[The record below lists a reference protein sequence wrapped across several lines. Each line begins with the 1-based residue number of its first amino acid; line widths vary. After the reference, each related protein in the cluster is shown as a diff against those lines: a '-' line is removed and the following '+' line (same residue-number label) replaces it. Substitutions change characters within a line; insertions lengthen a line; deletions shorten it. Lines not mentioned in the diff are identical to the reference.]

1 MTERISSA
9 VRSWLDWS
17 RGRHLPAP
25 PDADALTLVLHAHRD
40 CGASDPGDWTVKDV
54 HEVAAA
60 VHGYRGGPEALRS
73 AWLLWCDHLVERGE
87 LTPGQ
92 SPRALRQAV
101 AEVDLVE
108 LRIQEEEPDPTLEPL
123 LERLGAGAHPAVG
136 LPAVVAAP
144 ADELDAAALQCA
156 ALSEAARLTVWVDRG
171 RDLAP
176 ETTHDA
182 LCGEDLFAAAGALG
196 TGTEQV
202 RDSFTVAR
210 EAGLLRTT
218 YTHVLPGPATRDWA
232 AHVPGAVADA
242 WADALPSMTG
252 LRGVLSYLVL
262 TELFTTGAAHGP
274 ADLAAACSLGPA
286 ADVEVEVERA
296 LSVLEG
302 LGAVTSHGVGARGG
316 RGPLRGQRAR
326 RITPLGDHFMVRQL
340 SRAEVPV
347 RVLPRID
354 AMSAEQALEVV
365 MGHSRP
371 LDTELVLSRWLTRQE
386 EQGRLSTAVAE
397 VFDACAGPRQWHRRA
412 CALHLLRRSATDV
425 SGLLPFHVHH
435 PVVGGWA
442 RRLRPGH
449 APDPCSHQDVW
460 AVLDDHAL
468 LMEAGTT
475 PPEDPR
481 LSTRAREL
489 VRTIVLSGHPRAAHV
504 LDLLAEGSW
513 GPETA
518 RAAENARAA
527 EAVM

>member
-1 MTERISSA
+1 MTERIFSA

-17 RGRHLPAP
+17 RGLHLPAP

-40 CGASDPGDWTVKDV
+40 CGAPDPGDWTVQDV

-92 SPRALRQAV
+92 SPRALREAV
-101 AEVDLVE
+101 AEVDLVAPR
-108 LRIQEEEPDPTLEPL
+108 LQEEEPDRTLEPL
-123 LERLGAGAHPAVG
+123 LERLGAGTRPAVD

-144 ADELDAAALQCA
+144 AEELDTAALQCT
-156 ALSEAARLTVWVDRG
+156 ALSEAARLTVWIDGG

-176 ETTHDA
+176 GTTQDA
-182 LCGEDLFAAAGALG
+182 LRLEDLAAAAEALG
-196 TGTEQV
+196 TGPEQV
-202 RDSFTVAR
+202 RESFAVAR

-218 YTHVLPGPATRDWA
+218 YTRVLPGPASRDWA
-232 AHVPGAVADA
+232 ARVPGAVADA
-242 WADALPSMTG
+242 WADALPLMTG

-262 TELFTTGAAHGP
+262 TELFTTGTAHGP
-274 ADLAAACSLGPA
+274 ADLAASCALGSA
-286 ADVEVEVERA
+286 AEVEVEVERA

-302 LGAVTSHGVGARGG
+302 LGAVTSHGTGSRGG
-316 RGPLRGQRAR
+316 RGPLPGQRAR
-326 RITPLGDHFMVRQL
+326 RITPLGDRFMVRQL
-340 SRAEVPV
+340 TKAEVPV
-347 RVLPRID
+347 RVLPRVD
-354 AMSAEQALEVV
+354 AMSGEQALEVV

-371 LDTELVLSRWLTRQE
+371 LDTELVLSRWLTRQA
-386 EQGRLSTAVAE
+386 EQGRLSTAVTE
-397 VFDACAGPRQWHRRA
+397 LFDACADPLQWHRRSA
-412 CALHLLRRSATDV
+412 VLHLVRRSATDV

-442 RRLRPGH
+442 RRMRPGYT
-449 APDPCSHQDVW
+449 PDPCSHQDVW

-468 LMEAGTT
+468 LMEAGTA
-475 PPEDPR
+475 PAEDPR
-481 LSTRAREL
+481 LSARAGEL

-513 GPETA
+513 GAETA

-527 EAVM
+527 EAIM

>member
-17 RGRHLPAP
+17 RGLHLPAQ

-40 CGASDPGDWTVKDV
+40 CGASDPGDWTVADV

-73 AWLLWCDHLVERGE
+73 AWLLWCDHLVESGE
-87 LTPGQ
+87 LAPGR
-92 SPRALRQAV
+92 SPRALREAV

-108 LRIQEEEPDPTLEPL
+108 PRAQEEPDHTLDPL
-123 LERLGAGAHPAVG
+123 LDRLGVGAHTSAG
-136 LPAVVAAP
+136 LPSVVAAP
-144 ADELDAAALQCA
+144 ADELDTAALQCA
-156 ALSEAARLTVWVDRG
+156 ALSEAARLTVWIDGG
-171 RDLAP
+171 RDLDP
-176 ETTHDA
+176 DTTHDA
-182 LCGEDLFAAAGALG
+182 LRGEDLVAAAGALG
-196 TGTEQV
+196 TGPEQV

-218 YTHVLPGPATRDWA
+218 YTRVLPGPATRDWVA
-232 AHVPGAVADA
+232 RIPGAVAAA

-252 LRGVLSYLVL
+252 LSGVLSYLVL

-274 ADLAAACSLGPA
+274 ADLTAACSPGSA
-286 ADVEVEVERA
+286 AEVEIEVERA

-302 LGAVTSHGVGARGG
+302 VGAVTSHGGGARGG
-316 RGPLRGQRAR
+316 RTPLPGPRAR

-340 SRAEVPV
+340 SRAGVPV

-354 AMSAEQALEVV
+354 AMSGEQALEVG

-371 LDTELVLSRWLTRQE
+371 LDTELVLSRWLTRQA

-397 VFDACAGPRQWHRRA
+397 LFDACAGPLQWHRRA
-412 CALHLLRRSATDV
+412 AALHLLRRSATDV

-449 APDPCSHQDVW
+449 SPDPCSHQDVW

-468 LMEAGTT
+468 LMEAGTA

-481 LSTRAREL
+481 LSARAGEL

-527 EAVM
+527 EAIM